1 MVDFP
6 KQASVTDSLVLIDVR
21 AVGAMLCCSWRT
33 VYRLADAG
41 KLPRP
46 VKVGRLTRWRKD
58 LIEAFILN
66 GCKMTGLKAA
76 D

>member
-1 MVDFP
+1 MTR
-6 KQASVTDSLVLIDVR
+6 ASSTASLVLIDVK
-21 AVGAMLCCSWRT
+21 AVGAMLGCSWRT

-66 GCKMTGLKAA
+66 GCTMTGSKAA

>member
-1 MVDFP
+1 MTRAP
-6 KQASVTDSLVLIDVR
+6 STASLVLIDVK
-21 AVGAMLCCSWRT
+21 AVGAMLGCSWRT

>member
-1 MVDFP
+1 MAEAP
-6 KQASVTDSLVLIDVR
+6 RPTPRPDSLVLIDAK
-21 AVGAMLCCSWRT
+21 AVGRMLGCSWRT

-58 LIEAFILN
+58 LIEAYILN
-66 GCKMTGLKAA
+66 GCKMTGLKTTG
-76 D
+76 